1 MTTDQHPNRRRRA
14 CRTGTAVAAVIA
26 VGLLLTGCLSTDQS
40 QDIDL
45 VNASRKSARLGAL
58 NADYGASD
66 KAQAWSEHMARTGVL
81 EHTGGGS
88 SVDPSGLTKW
98 CSVGENVGYGSS
110 VAQVHDA
117 FMASPPHKAH
127 ILGSYDRI
135 GTGVYKSGSRYWVTE
150 IFIRSC

>member
-1 MTTDQHPNRRRRA
+1 MRIAKTIA
-14 CRTGTAVAAVIA
+14 SVAVAAVTLA
-26 VGLLLTGCLSTDQS
+26 GCLRADQTTVTDQ
-40 QDIDL
+40 I
-45 VNASRKSARLGAL
+45 NAARKDARLAAL
-58 NADYGASD
+58 NVDQAAMD